1 MKILKYLMFII
12 LPALSVLFC
21 LLFKVAQGERI
32 EEIVGGLF
40 LGIVLDFIYLI
51 ILLIIKRISKRK
63 K

>member
-21 LLFKVAQGERI
+21 LLFRVAQGERI
-32 EEIVGGLF
+32 EEIVFGLF
-40 LGIVLDFIYLI
+40 LGIVFDFIYLI
-51 ILLIIKRISKRK
+51 ILLIIKRISKCK